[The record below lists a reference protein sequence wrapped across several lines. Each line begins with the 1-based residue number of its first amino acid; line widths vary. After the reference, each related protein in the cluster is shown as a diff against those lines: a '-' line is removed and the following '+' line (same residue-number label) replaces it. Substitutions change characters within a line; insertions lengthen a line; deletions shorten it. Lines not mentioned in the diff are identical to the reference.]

1 MKLYC
6 VMNSYVRGAQLAP
19 QVAHAVA
26 ELSVAHD
33 PDGIYPNWLNNHKTV
48 VILEA
53 KPEVLHRLESL
64 CICVGHPYGS
74 FKEAG
79 LNNTRTGVSFILT
92 EEQLEL
98 ANEIRNWK
106 SRNKNTKWDDSS
118 TEMDALYEYLNIL
131 YKSRHI
137 STDEIELLATVRTL
151 QTHRGF

>member
-26 ELSVAHD
+26 ELSGAYD
-33 PDGIYPNWLNNHKTV
+33 PDEIYPTWLNNHKTV

-53 KPEVLHRLESL
+53 KPEVLSRLETL
-64 CICVGHPYGS
+64 CIYVEHPYGS

-106 SRNKNTKWDDSS
+106 SRNKNTQWGGSS
-118 TEMDALYEYLNIL
+118 TEMDALYEYLNNIN
-131 YKSRHI
+131 KARHI
-137 STDEIELLATVRTL
+137 STDEIELLTTVRTL